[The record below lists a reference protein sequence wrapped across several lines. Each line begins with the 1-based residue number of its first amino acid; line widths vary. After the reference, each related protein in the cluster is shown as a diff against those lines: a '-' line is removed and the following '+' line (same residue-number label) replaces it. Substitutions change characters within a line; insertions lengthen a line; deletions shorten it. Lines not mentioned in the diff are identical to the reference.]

1 MHKQTIRTAL
11 PRCLLSAV
19 LAAGIATTASVRAV
33 DGNPPGLFEL
43 EGNTL
48 ESGLLPGTDWG
59 ELHGGAN
66 PANMITFTTVIP
78 DPAPAT
84 IYTQGG
90 SKDIND
96 VTQWR
101 HKNGSV
107 PDKDDITN
115 AYAAAFTNP
124 SDVCVNGAGTVVA
137 CGAGTTVKHAAGDMI
152 VYFGLDRYAN
162 SGDAFAGFWFFQQDV
177 GPTTG
182 GVFTGQHTPRVG
194 SPGGSDYSP
203 GDVLV
208 LVEYPQASG
217 SHPEIKVYE
226 WDPADLD
233 HDNVAS
239 NLDLLLTQSQAECT
253 GTGGKLAC
261 AISNLTALSN
271 EPPWAY
277 TPKSG
282 PATDLPFE
290 SFFEGGI
297 NLTRIL
303 GATPCISSFLAETR
317 ASRSETA
324 TLKDFVAGNFDACGA
339 SVSKSCE
346 AIINEAGDE
355 VNVGFT
361 GSASNTGG
369 LPLFVELQDDQ
380 AGSQITAVCIDGNAD
395 NACGD
400 ASDSVPSDLN
410 SLPANIASFTLAA
423 GESVIYEGS
432 YTVTEFNEQT
442 EFTDQVTLTFYD
454 DPDGPAIGTSQAQ
467 ATCPPEGTAD
477 IAVVKDCT
485 ASLVNGTTLS
495 AAITGY
501 AENTGNVKLVD
512 VTLSDNVITAG
523 NLTVV
528 QDSNGNGL
536 VDPGEPAFVSGGSLA
551 PDAKLAFSATVT
563 SNDSTSHTDTITASG
578 TNFFDANDSATAQDT
593 ATCSLDLTP
602 SLSIVKDCDPALGG
616 GSGVRL
622 VVDSGKVVVEVGN
635 IITVS
640 NTGNEALD
648 NVVIQDDQVSA
659 LNKVSGG
666 ANLTCTAKSGSTP
679 AKCTG
684 TMAIGD
690 TVVFKQTYKPDGSSI
705 TGSLPLPNTVLFDN
719 LASVT
724 ATGALTNTALED
736 SDDTSCELCPPHT
749 E

>member
-1 MHKQTIRTAL
+1 MHKKTIRSAL
-11 PRCLLSAV
+11 PRCLLSAMLV
-19 LAAGIATTASVRAV
+19 AGVATTASVRAV

-59 ELHGGAN
+59 ALHTGAT
-66 PANMITFTTVIP
+66 PANMITFTSVLP
-78 DPAPAT
+78 DPAPST

-101 HKNGSV
+101 HKNGST

-124 SDVCVNGAGTVVA
+124 TDVCVNGAGTVVA
-137 CGAGTTVKHAAGDMI
+137 CGPGTTVKHAAGDMI

-194 SPGGSDYSP
+194 TPGDPDYAP

-217 SHPEIKVYE
+217 SHPEVKVYE

-233 HDNVAS
+233 GDNVAN

-253 GTGGKLAC
+253 GSGGKLAC

-271 EPPWAY
+271 EPPWDY

-282 PATDLPFE
+282 PATSLPFE

-297 NLTRIL
+297 NITQIL

-346 AIINEAGDE
+346 AIINETGDE

-380 AGSQITAVCIDGNAD
+380 PGSVITAVCNDVSGNG
-395 NACGD
+395 ACGD
-400 ASDSVPSDLN
+400 ASDTVPSDLN
-410 SLPANIASFTLAA
+410 SLPANIASFSLGA
-423 GESVIYEGS
+423 GETVIYEGS

-442 EFTDQVTLTFYD
+442 EFTDEVTLTFFD
-454 DPDGPAIGTSQAQ
+454 DPDGPAIGSSQAE
-467 ATCPPEGTAD
+467 ATCPPQGEAA

-485 ASLVNGTTLS
+485 ASLVDGTTFS

-501 AENTGNVKLVD
+501 AENTGNVKLVN
-512 VTLSDNVITAG
+512 VTLSDSVVSPA

-528 QDSNGNGL
+528 QDTNGNGL
-536 VDPGEPAFVSGGSLA
+536 VDPGEPAFVSGSSLA

-563 SNDSTSHTDTITASG
+563 SSNSTSHTDTITAEG
-578 TNFFDANDSATAQDT
+578 TNFFDSEDTASAQDT
-593 ATCSLDLTP
+593 ASCSLNLSPGLSLTK
-602 SLSIVKDCDPALGG
+602 VCDEDIGG

-622 VVDSGKVVVEVGN
+622 VVDGGQVVVEAGN

-648 NVVIQDDQVSA
+648 NVVIQDDQVA
-659 LNKVSGG
+659 GLVKISGG
-666 ANLTCTAKSGSTP
+666 ANLTCTDKSGSTP
-679 AKCTG
+679 AQCTG
-684 TMAIGD
+684 TLAIGD
-690 TVVFKQTYKPDGSSI
+690 TVVFQQTYKPDGSSI
-705 TGSLPLPNTVLFDN
+705 SGSLPLPSTVAFDN

-724 ATGALTNTALED
+724 ATGALTNTPLEA
-736 SDDTSCELCPPHT
+736 SDDASCALCPPHT
-749 E
+749 D